1 MYNIDIGAFYPLTF
15 DNVLNISQYLEDLN
29 IGITKSILFVEK
41 ENTKLVIRCI
51 ISGEYLTIEADT
63 EQEIN
68 DLHEHLK
75 RRNLY
80 K

>member
-41 ENTKLVIRCI
+41 ENIKLIIRCI
-51 ISGEYLTIEADT
+51 ISGEYLTIKADT